1 MSDKTDGI
9 LRNYG
14 GTDTNSL
21 KYLLESQF
29 TGQADINDVPELL
42 ATSPYFENDQLL
54 TLLSKKKQN
63 LKLLSLNCQSLN
75 AKHEQL
81 SLYLSS
87 VLDNAFDI
95 ICLQET
101 WLSETSNKQLLQIN
115 GYQMIN
121 QNYKISSHGGLTI
134 YVKNNYKYKIL
145 NLENVLCNLP
155 NEVNP
160 TRSNTF
166 ESLFIELTLPS
177 KHVNGNEKKLII
189 GNIYRP
195 PRDINENYMAFI
207 NELNLILDHLN
218 KKKNE
223 IIIAGD
229 FNIDLLKVQDKT
241 VFREYMETFLT
252 NGLIPRIVYP
262 TRFSEHRGTLI
273 DNVFC
278 KLNDPYSGCAGIL
291 LQNISDHNPYFY
303 YF

>member
-29 TGQADINDVPELL
+29 TGQAGINDVPELL

-101 WLSETSNKQLLQIN
+101 WLSETSNKQLLQI
-115 GYQMIN
+115 
-121 QNYKISSHGGLTI
+121 
-134 YVKNNYKYKIL
+134 
-145 NLENVLCNLP
+145 
-155 NEVNP
+155 
-160 TRSNTF
+160 
-166 ESLFIELTLPS
+166 
-177 KHVNGNEKKLII
+177 
-189 GNIYRP
+189 
-195 PRDINENYMAFI
+195 
-207 NELNLILDHLN
+207 
-218 KKKNE
+218 
-223 IIIAGD
+223 
-229 FNIDLLKVQDKT
+229 
-241 VFREYMETFLT
+241 
-252 NGLIPRIVYP
+252 IV
-262 TRFSEHRGTLI
+262 T
-273 DNVFC
+273 
-278 KLNDPYSGCAGIL
+278 K
-291 LQNISDHNPYFY
+291 
-303 YF
+303 